1 MLVDPNYVLTIEIPE
16 SKKKKKNPRTPY
28 DNFEN
33 AFVQDKYR
41 YMYLWSI
48 SITEGPKQN
57 ATGT

>member
-41 YMYLWSI
+41 YMYL
-48 SITEGPKQN
+48 
-57 ATGT
+57 